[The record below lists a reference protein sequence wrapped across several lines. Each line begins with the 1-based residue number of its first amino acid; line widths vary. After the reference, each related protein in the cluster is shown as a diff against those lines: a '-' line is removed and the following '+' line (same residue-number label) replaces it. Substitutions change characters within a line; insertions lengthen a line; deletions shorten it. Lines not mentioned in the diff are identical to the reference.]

1 MNRSILNIVNA
12 MSSPTSSP
20 PKKNNRKAL
29 VAVIVIVLIVAVIA
43 GVYLATRGNAGTN
56 PSTTPTPT
64 PTSNPS
70 ASPSVNPSATTNPS
84 TSGTGANVAGASSLQ
99 FTVSVTN
106 SSGESLGAYTYYAK
120 NAGTNNQMVRIEFT
134 DPSSGS
140 FVYIVN
146 GALQQVWVES
156 EGQWTDLSSAYAS
169 QSSSWNTAFLGYKN
183 SLASW
188 SGLGDWTYTDTSG
201 DTIRISNV
209 SVNPSL
215 SDSLFQHS

>member
-1 MNRSILNIVNA
+1 MLCLL
-12 MSSPTSSP
+12 PLHHHQ
-20 PKKNNRKAL
+20 KKNNRKAL

-70 ASPSVNPSATTNPS
+70 TNPSATANPS

-106 SSGESLGAYTYYAK
+106 SSGGSLGAYTYFAK
-120 NAGTNNQMVRIEFT
+120 NAGTNSQMVRIEFT

-156 EGQWTDLSSAYAS
+156 DGQWTDLSSAYAS
-169 QSSSWNTAFLGYKN
+169 QSSSWNSAFLGYKN
-183 SLASW
+183 SLATW

-215 SDSLFQHS
+215 PDSLFQHS